1 MQGESWVVGI
11 MAPSTLHCNMQALI
25 VSRSRIFDLGR
36 MLLRDKERRK
46 EAKYQCFD
54 RSDVTRYLLIRMPLW
69 FACTRLA
76 ITLYDKVKMMCRME
90 VWLVASRV
98 NEHEP

>member
-1 MQGESWVVGI
+1 
-11 MAPSTLHCNMQALI
+11 MQALI

-69 FACTRLA
+69 FACTRPV
-76 ITLYDKVKMMCRME
+76 ITLYDKVKIGCRMQA
-90 VWLVASRV
+90 WLVARSES
-98 NEHEP
+98 EHQHWKGGEMFGNHGSWLSIPNS